1 MNERQLRIRVQSCVY
16 DYAGKLNWQPAPN
29 EPETPIVKIE
39 SFSQRRITTSAEG
52 FVLTLSDGSEF
63 QVVITKSK
71 L

>member
-1 MNERQLRIRVQSCVY
+1 MDERQLRIRVQSCVY